1 MYKRQIEDYLNKVKA
16 CGSSSECESLIQKF
30 KSDYDGVL
38 FQFEDLVTDFQ
49 EISLEYDEKDGTI
62 LGKDSLLKDVAVI
75 YGAYYSKA
83 FNLKIRI
90 EKEIDDY
97 KSLGNI
103 SEESIVLSSLL
114 ELRESIES
122 ILKRISK
129 IELEVYEKVTQLKSE
144 EEISIIRESVNKE
157 YENINKCIKEI
168 ENRLGR

>member
-1 MYKRQIEDYLNKVKA
+1 M
-16 CGSSSECESLIQKF
+16 
-30 KSDYDGVL
+30 
-38 FQFEDLVTDFQ
+38 
-49 EISLEYDEKDGTI
+49 
-62 LGKDSLLKDVAVI
+62 
-75 YGAYYSKA
+75 
-83 FNLKIRI
+83 KIRI